1 MFEYLTFRR
10 FSLLSIMRIKICG
23 ICQPDQGVAIATLG
37 IQTLG
42 FICVP
47 SSPRYVTVEKARQI
61 LEKLPPGIQTI
72 GVFADANLETIKQVV
87 LETGFTGIQL
97 HGNESPEFCRAVK
110 QALPNRE
117 IIKAL
122 RIQSA
127 ESLHNAHCGADPY
140 AIAYYPVIDTLLLD
154 AYHPQ
159 QLGGTG
165 QTLPWNDLKNF
176 KPPCPWLLAGGLNPE
191 NVLTALSYLQPDGID
206 LSSGVERSPGNKD
219 LDKVSQ
225 LIKNLKNSGF
235 LGNF

>member
-1 MFEYLTFRR
+1 
-10 FSLLSIMRIKICG
+10 MRIKICG
-23 ICQPDQGVAIATLG
+23 ICQPDQGQAIAALG
-37 IQTLG
+37 IKTLG

-47 SSPRYVTVEKARQI
+47 SSPRYVTVNQVRQI
-61 LEKLPPGIQTI
+61 LEKLPPDIQTI
-72 GVFADANLETIKQVV
+72 GVFADASLETIEQVV

-127 ESLHNAHCGADPY
+127 ESLQK
-140 AIAYYPVIDTLLLD
+140 AIAYYSVIDTLLLD

-165 QTLPWNDLKNF
+165 KTLPWNDLKNF
-176 KPPCPWLLAGGLNPE
+176 QPPCPWLLAGGLNPD
-191 NVLTALSYLQPDGID
+191 NVLTALESLHPDGID
-206 LSSGVERSPGNKD
+206 LSSGVERSPGDKD
-219 LDKVSQ
+219 LEKVSQ
-225 LIKNLKNSGF
+225 LLKTLKNS
-235 LGNF
+235 

>member
-1 MFEYLTFRR
+1 
-10 FSLLSIMRIKICG
+10 MRIKICG
-23 ICQPDQGVAIATLG
+23 ICQPDQGQAIAALG
-37 IQTLG
+37 IKTLG
-42 FICVP
+42 FICVS
-47 SSPRYVTVEKARQI
+47 SSPRYVTVKKVRQI
-61 LEKLPPGIQTI
+61 LEKLPPDIQTI
-72 GVFADANLETIKQVV
+72 GVFADASLETIEQVV

-127 ESLHNAHCGADPY
+127 ESLQK
-140 AIAYYPVIDTLLLD
+140 AIAYYSVIDTLLLD

-176 KPPCPWLLAGGLNPE
+176 QPPCPWLLAGGLNPD
-191 NVLTALSYLQPDGID
+191 NVLTALESLHPDGID
-206 LSSGVERSPGNKD
+206 LSSGVERSPGDKD
-219 LDKVSQ
+219 LEKVSQ
-225 LIKNLKNSGF
+225 LLKTLKNS
-235 LGNF
+235 

>member
-1 MFEYLTFRR
+1 
-10 FSLLSIMRIKICG
+10 
-23 ICQPDQGVAIATLG
+23 
-37 IQTLG
+37 
-42 FICVP
+42 
-47 SSPRYVTVEKARQI
+47 VEKARQI

-72 GVFADANLETIKQVV
+72 GVFADASLENIEQVV
-87 LETGFTGIQL
+87 LAAGFTGIQL
-97 HGNESPEFCRAVK
+97 HGNETTEFCQQVK

-127 ESLHNAHCGADPY
+127 ESLQK
-140 AIAYYPVIDTLLLD
+140 AIAYYSVIDTLLLD

-165 QTLPWNDLKNF
+165 QTLPWESLKKF

-225 LIKNLKNSGF
+225 LIKNLKTSGF

>member
-1 MFEYLTFRR
+1 
-10 FSLLSIMRIKICG
+10 MRIKICG
-23 ICQPDQGVAIATLG
+23 ICQPEQGYAIAELG
-37 IQTLG
+37 IKTLG

-47 SSPRYVTVEKARQI
+47 SSPRYVTAEKARQI

-72 GVFADANLETIKQVV
+72 GVFADASLETIEQVV
-87 LETGFTGIQL
+87 LATGFTGIQL
-97 HGNESPEFCRAVK
+97 HGNETTEFCREIK

-127 ESLHNAHCGADPY
+127 ESLQK
-140 AIAYYPVIDTLLLD
+140 AIAYYSVVDALLLD

-165 QTLPWNDLKNF
+165 QTLPWESLKNF
-176 KPPCPWLLAGGLNPE
+176 KPPCPWLLAGGLTSD

-219 LDKVSQ
+219 LNKISQ
-225 LIKNLKNSGF
+225 LIKVLKNP
-235 LGNF
+235 

>member
-1 MFEYLTFRR
+1 
-10 FSLLSIMRIKICG
+10 MRIKICG
-23 ICQPDQGVAIATLG
+23 ICQPDQGVAIAELG
-37 IQTLG
+37 IKTLG

-47 SSPRYVTVEKARQI
+47 SSPRYVTAEKVRQI

-72 GVFADANLETIKQVV
+72 GVFADASLETIEQVV

-97 HGNESPEFCRAVK
+97 HGNESPEFCREIK

-127 ESLHNAHCGADPY
+127 ESLQK
-140 AIAYYPVIDTLLLD
+140 AIAFYSVVDTLLLD

-165 QTLPWNDLKNF
+165 QTLPWESLKKF

-191 NVLTALSYLQPDGID
+191 NILTALGYLQPDGID
-206 LSSGVERSPGNKD
+206 LSSGVERSPGDKD
-219 LDKVSQ
+219 LNKVSQ
-225 LIKNLKNSGF
+225 LLKTLKFPEFSV
-235 LGNF
+235 NFQNHFET

>member
-1 MFEYLTFRR
+1 
-10 FSLLSIMRIKICG
+10 MRIKICG
-23 ICQPDQGVAIATLG
+23 ICQPDQGQAIAALG
-37 IQTLG
+37 IKTLG

-47 SSPRYVTVEKARQI
+47 SSPRYVTVNQVRQI
-61 LEKLPPGIQTI
+61 LEKLPLGVETV
-72 GVFADANLETIKQVV
+72 GVFADASLETIEQVV

-127 ESLHNAHCGADPY
+127 ESLQK
-140 AIAYYPVIDTLLLD
+140 AIAYYSVIDTLLLD

-165 QTLPWNDLKNF
+165 KTLPWNDLKNF
-176 KPPCPWLLAGGLNPE
+176 QPPCPWLLAGGLNPD
-191 NVLTALSYLQPDGID
+191 NVLTALESLHPDGID
-206 LSSGVERSPGNKD
+206 LSSGVERSPGDKD
-219 LDKVSQ
+219 LEKVSQ
-225 LIKNLKNSGF
+225 LLKTLKNS
-235 LGNF
+235 

>member
-1 MFEYLTFRR
+1 
-10 FSLLSIMRIKICG
+10 MRIKICG
-23 ICQPDQGVAIATLG
+23 ICQPDQGQAIAALG
-37 IQTLG
+37 IKTLG
-42 FICVP
+42 FICVT
-47 SSPRYVTVEKARQI
+47 SSPRYVTVKKVRQI
-61 LEKLPPGIQTI
+61 LEKLPLDIQTI
-72 GVFADANLETIKQVV
+72 GVFADASLETIEQVV

-127 ESLHNAHCGADPY
+127 ESLQK
-140 AIAYYPVIDTLLLD
+140 AIAYYSVIDTLLLD

-176 KPPCPWLLAGGLNPE
+176 QPPCPWLLAVGLNPD
-191 NVLTALSYLQPDGID
+191 NVLTALESLHPDGID
-206 LSSGVERSPGNKD
+206 LSSGVERSPGDKD
-219 LDKVSQ
+219 LEKVSQ
-225 LIKNLKNSGF
+225 LLKTLKNS
-235 LGNF
+235 

>member
-1 MFEYLTFRR
+1 
-10 FSLLSIMRIKICG
+10 MRIKICG
-23 ICQPDQGVAIATLG
+23 ICQPDQGVAIAALG
-37 IQTLG
+37 IKTLG

-47 SSPRYVTVEKARQI
+47 SSPRYVTLEKARQI

-72 GVFADANLETIKQVV
+72 GVFADASLETIEQVV

-97 HGNESPEFCRAVK
+97 HGNENPEFCRAVK
-110 QALPNRE
+110 QALPNQE
-117 IIKAL
+117 ILKAL

-127 ESLHNAHCGADPY
+127 ESLHK
-140 AIAYYPVIDTLLLD
+140 AIAYYFVVDALLLD

-165 QTLPWNDLKNF
+165 QTLPWESLKKF
-176 KPPCPWLLAGGLNPE
+176 KPPCPWLLAGGLTPE
-191 NVLTALSYLQPDGID
+191 NVLTALGSLHPDGID

-225 LIKNLKNSGF
+225 LIKNLKTSGF

>member
-1 MFEYLTFRR
+1 
-10 FSLLSIMRIKICG
+10 MRIKICG
-23 ICQPDQGVAIATLG
+23 ICQPDQGQAIAALG
-37 IQTLG
+37 IKTLG
-42 FICVP
+42 FICVT

-61 LEKLPPGIQTI
+61 LEKLPPDIQTI
-72 GVFADANLETIKQVV
+72 GVFADVSLEVIEKVV

-110 QALPNRE
+110 QAFPNRE

-122 RIQSA
+122 RIQFA
-127 ESLHNAHCGADPY
+127 ESLQNAHCGADPY
-140 AIAYYPVIDTLLLD
+140 AIAYYSVVDALLLD

-165 QTLPWNDLKNF
+165 QTLPWESLKNF

-206 LSSGVERSPGNKD
+206 LSSGVERSPGDKD
-219 LDKVSQ
+219 LNKVKK
-225 LIKNLKNSGF
+225 LIESLKIS
-235 LGNF
+235 

>member
-1 MFEYLTFRR
+1 
-10 FSLLSIMRIKICG
+10 MRIKICG
-23 ICQPDQGVAIATLG
+23 ICQPDQGQAIAALG
-37 IQTLG
+37 IKTLG

-61 LEKLPPGIQTI
+61 LEILEKLPLDIQTI
-72 GVFADANLETIKQVV
+72 GVFADASLETIEQVV

-127 ESLHNAHCGADPY
+127 ESLQK
-140 AIAYYPVIDTLLLD
+140 AIAYYSVIDTLLLD

-165 QTLPWNDLKNF
+165 KTLPWNDLKNF
-176 KPPCPWLLAGGLNPE
+176 QPPCPWLLAGGLNPD
-191 NVLTALSYLQPDGID
+191 NVLTALESLHPDGID
-206 LSSGVERSPGNKD
+206 LSSGVERSPGDKD
-219 LDKVSQ
+219 LEKVSQ
-225 LIKNLKNSGF
+225 LLKTLKNS
-235 LGNF
+235 

>member
-1 MFEYLTFRR
+1 
-10 FSLLSIMRIKICG
+10 MRIKICG
-23 ICQPDQGVAIATLG
+23 ICQPDQGVAIAELG
-37 IQTLG
+37 IKTLG

-61 LEKLPPGIQTI
+61 LEKLPPDIQTI
-72 GVFADANLETIKQVV
+72 GVFADASLEKIKQVV
-87 LETGFTGIQL
+87 LATGFTGIQL

-127 ESLHNAHCGADPY
+127 ASLQN
-140 AIAYYPVIDTLLLD
+140 AIAYYPVVDTLLLD
-154 AYHPQ
+154 AYHPN

-165 QTLPWNDLKNF
+165 QTLPWESLKNF
-176 KPPCPWLLAGGLNPE
+176 KPPCPWLLAGGLTPE

-219 LDKVSQ
+219 LDKISQ
-225 LIKNLKNSGF
+225 LVKVLKTP
-235 LGNF
+235 

>member
-1 MFEYLTFRR
+1 
-10 FSLLSIMRIKICG
+10 MRIKICG
-23 ICQPDQGVAIATLG
+23 ICQPDQGVAIAELG
-37 IQTLG
+37 VKTLG

-47 SSPRYVTVEKARQI
+47 SSPRYVTAEKARQI

-72 GVFADANLETIKQVV
+72 GVFADASLETIEQVV

-110 QALPNRE
+110 QAFPNRE

-127 ESLHNAHCGADPY
+127 ESVQKASVYDPVVD
-140 AIAYYPVIDTLLLD
+140 ALLLD

-165 QTLPWNDLKNF
+165 QTLPWESLKKF
-176 KPPCPWLLAGGLNPE
+176 KPPCPWLLAGGLTPE
-191 NVLTALSYLQPDGID
+191 NVLTALGYLQPDGID
-206 LSSGVERSPGNKD
+206 LSSGVERSPGDKD
-219 LDKVSQ
+219 LNKVSQ
-225 LIKNLKNSGF
+225 LLKTLKFPEFSV
-235 LGNF
+235 NFQNHFET

>member
-1 MFEYLTFRR
+1 
-10 FSLLSIMRIKICG
+10 MRIKICG
-23 ICQPDQGVAIATLG
+23 ICQPDQGVAIADLG
-37 IQTLG
+37 IKTLG

-47 SSPRYVTVEKARQI
+47 SSPRYVTAEKARQI

-72 GVFADANLETIKQVV
+72 GVFADASLETIEQVV

-127 ESLHNAHCGADPY
+127 ESLQN
-140 AIAYYPVIDTLLLD
+140 AIAFYSVVDTLLLD
-154 AYHPQ
+154 AYHPN

-165 QTLPWNDLKNF
+165 QTLPWESLKKF

-191 NVLTALSYLQPDGID
+191 NVLTALGYLQPDGID

-225 LIKNLKNSGF
+225 LIKNLKTSGF

>member
-1 MFEYLTFRR
+1 
-10 FSLLSIMRIKICG
+10 MRIKICG
-23 ICQPDQGVAIATLG
+23 ICQPDQGYAIAALG
-37 IQTLG
+37 IKTLG

-61 LEKLPPGIQTI
+61 LEILEKLPLDIQTI
-72 GVFADANLETIKQVV
+72 GVFADASLETIEQVV

-127 ESLHNAHCGADPY
+127 ESLQK
-140 AIAYYPVIDTLLLD
+140 AIAYYSVIDTLLLD

-165 QTLPWNDLKNF
+165 KTLPWNDLKNF
-176 KPPCPWLLAGGLNPE
+176 QPPCPWLLAGGLNPD
-191 NVLTALSYLQPDGID
+191 NVLTALESLHPDGID
-206 LSSGVERSPGNKD
+206 LSSGVERSPGDKD
-219 LDKVSQ
+219 LEKVSQ
-225 LIKNLKNSGF
+225 LLKTLKNS
-235 LGNF
+235 

>member
-1 MFEYLTFRR
+1 
-10 FSLLSIMRIKICG
+10 MRIKICG
-23 ICQPDQGVAIATLG
+23 ICQPDQGVAIAELG
-37 IQTLG
+37 IKTLG

-47 SSPRYVTVEKARQI
+47 SSPRYVTAEKARQI
-61 LEKLPPGIQTI
+61 LAKLPLDIQTI
-72 GVFADANLETIKQVV
+72 GVFADASLETIEQVV

-127 ESLHNAHCGADPY
+127 ESLQK

-176 KPPCPWLLAGGLNPE
+176 QPPCPWLLAGGLNPD
-191 NVLTALSYLQPDGID
+191 NILTALGSLHPDGID

-219 LDKVSQ
+219 LNKVSQ
-225 LIKNLKNSGF
+225 LLKTLKFSEF
-235 LGNF
+235 SVNFQKHFET